1 MWIFSNALDFFIFLQ
16 KSIIIMG
23 NVLNNN
29 NVDNDLANA
38 ISMDELLAKVKEHIH
53 ELYQKPNY
61 ANT

>member
-1 MWIFSNALDFFIFLQ
+1 
-16 KSIIIMG
+16 MG
-23 NVLNNN
+23 NILNNN

-61 ANT
+61 ANTSKNYTGSIEVLQQSY

>member
-1 MWIFSNALDFFIFLQ
+1 
-16 KSIIIMG
+16 MG

>member
-1 MWIFSNALDFFIFLQ
+1 MSDSIQRIIFFHIFA
-16 KSIIIMG
+16 KNIIIMR
-23 NVLNNN
+23 NNLNNN
-29 NVDNDLANA
+29 NVENDLANA